1 MQVPAGAQLPTPPAG
16 ADAGSPTWVWALL
29 VAAAVVAC
37 FTDLRSMRIPNW
49 LTLPLL
55 AAGLVHAGAT
65 DGWHG
70 LLLAL
75 GSSVVAGLVFIIGY
89 AFFRGGA
96 GDAKL
101 MLAIGSWV
109 SFDEAMLLMLAVTI
123 AGFFQALVVVWVRG
137 SVTDIPLVIF
147 HGWWRVFVTAKRFI
161 GGRFAG
167 NVAMAHAQDGP
178 PAPEPEGTEDGR
190 IKGWFPYAPAILLGT
205 VGAWWYTVKHGGL
218 G

>member
-1 MQVPAGAQLPTPPAG
+1 M
-16 ADAGSPTWVWALL
+16 WVWGLL
-29 VAAAVVAC
+29 AGAAVVAC
-37 FTDLRSMRIPNW
+37 FTDLRAMRIPNW

-55 AAGLVHAGAT
+55 AAGLVHAGMT
-65 DGWHG
+65 GGWHG

-75 GSSVVAGLVFIIGY
+75 GSSVVAGLVFIVGY

-101 MLAIGSWV
+101 MLAIGSWLT
-109 SFDEAMLLMLAVTI
+109 FDEAMLVMLSVTI
-123 AGFFQALVVVWVRG
+123 AGFLQALVVVWVRG
-137 SVTDIPLVIF
+137 SITDIPLVIF
-147 HGWWRVFVTAKRFI
+147 HGWWKVLVTAKRFV

-167 NVAMAHAQDGP
+167 NVAVAQGPDGP
-178 PAPEPEGTEDGR
+178 DAPATEGPGGGR
-190 IKGWFPYAPAILLGT
+190 FKGWFPYAPAILLGT